1 MQIKN
6 WILPVAINKDGDTII
21 EFPDDL
27 LTNVNWMEGDT
38 LDWGIDDK
46 GTLTIK
52 KVGELVKLQKEPEEQ
67 LNLDL

>member
-1 MQIKN
+1 
-6 WILPVAINKDGDTII
+6 
-21 EFPDDL
+21 
-27 LTNVNWMEGDT
+27 MEGDT